1 MKDTTLDP
9 KRQLL
14 IAALYGE
21 LDADGEARFQ
31 AAIDEDPALR
41 AEWDEL
47 RETRAL
53 LESASAPEPAI
64 TREFVFVRPPE
75 TKPTW
80 RQRIFAFSPAWGF
93 ASVACGLVILLGAGL
108 RLDQVDNGLVL
119 RFGPAP
125 LPPVQE
131 EQVTPSTN
139 HPEVE
144 VPIPPDGTRATP
156 ISGPVT
162 REDLNQYSTRM
173 LKAMETMV
181 DDAQMEH
188 NQRMARILGQFYEE
202 MSDEQD
208 RKYQILRQRLDGVGL
223 GLMSEQ
229 TRMNQQISRLI
240 DHGPVNEMPQDSL
253 AAPQQPEED
262 K

>member
-31 AAIDEDPALR
+31 AAIEADPVLR

-53 LESASAPEPAI
+53 LETASATEPAI

-80 RQRIFAFSPAWGF
+80 RQRIFAFSPALGF

-125 LPPVQE
+125 VPAPQTQE
-131 EQVTPSTN
+131 PASRTTQ
-139 HPEVE
+139 PEVNL
-144 VPIPPDGTRATP
+144 PIPTNGTRATP
-156 ISGPVT
+156 ISQPVT
-162 REDLNQYSTRM
+162 REDLNLYSDRM
-173 LKAMETMV
+173 LRAMETMV

-202 MSDEQD
+202 MRDEQD
-208 RKYQILRQRLDGVGL
+208 RKYQILRQRVDGVGL

-229 TRMNQQISRLI
+229 NRMNQRISRFI
-240 DHGPVNEMPQDSL
+240 DEGPVNELPTDSL
-253 AAPQQPEED
+253 AAPQQPEKD

>member
-31 AAIDEDPALR
+31 AAIDEDPVLR

-53 LESASAPEPAI
+53 LETASASEPAMP
-64 TREFVFVRPPE
+64 REFVFVRPPE

-80 RQRIFAFSPAWGF
+80 RQRVFGFSPAWGF

-125 LPPVQE
+125 VPPAPQTE
-131 EQVTPSTN
+131 TTRTNQPQVTL
-139 HPEVE
+139 
-144 VPIPPDGTRATP
+144 PIETDGTRVAP
-156 ISGPVT
+156 ISQPVT
-162 REDLNQYSTRM
+162 REDLTRM
-173 LKAMETMV
+173 LEAMSTIV
-181 DDAQMEH
+181 DDAQMQQ
-188 NQRMARILGQFYEE
+188 NQKMAMILGQFYEE
-202 MSDEQD
+202 IRDEQD
-208 RKYQILRQRLDGVGL
+208 LKYRDLRQRVEGVGI
-223 GLMSEQ
+223 GVRYQ
-229 TRMNQQISRLI
+229 QDRMNQQIIRLM
-240 DHGPVNEMPQDSL
+240 DQGTVTDLPSDSL

-262 K
+262 KKP

>member
-31 AAIDEDPALR
+31 AAIDEDPVLR

-53 LESASAPEPAI
+53 LETASAAEPAI

-75 TKPTW
+75 TKATW
-80 RQRIFAFSPAWGF
+80 RQRFFTFSPAWGF

-108 RLDQVDNGLVL
+108 RLDRVDNGLVV
-119 RFGPAP
+119 RFGQAP
-125 LPPVQE
+125 VPQTQPKPE
-131 EQVTPSTN
+131 PVTPTRR
-139 HPEVE
+139 PEIT
-144 VPIPPDGTRATP
+144 VPVPVDGDVRITP
-156 ISGPVT
+156 TSAHALT
-162 REDLNQYSTRM
+162 REDLNRSTIRT
-173 LKAMETMV
+173 LEAMSNMV
-181 DDAQMEH
+181 DDAQMEQNH
-188 NQRMARILGQFYEE
+188 KMAMILGQFYEE
-202 MSDEQD
+202 MRDEQD
-208 RKYQILRQRLDGVGL
+208 RKYRDLRQRVEAVGIT
-223 GLMSEQ
+223 Q
-229 TRMNQQISRLI
+229 NRMNQRISRFI
-240 DHGPVNEMPQDSL
+240 DQGSVNELPTDSL